1 VKDCEVILEP
11 CILCA
16 CPWAPR
22 GLVLAAIAQVF
33 FSVMILCVKLLR
45 DRVPTFEIIL
55 VRQVLVYLISLAQI
69 VLVLK
74 RNPFGAPK
82 DRKLLA
88 VRGLCGFGGLSTAF
102 YGIAK
107 LPLTVSTLISFLNPI
122 WSSLVAYCILHEKL
136 SARDVAG
143 GLIALSG
150 TVWITHPAIIFGT
163 AEASP
168 PLNPFGLLASFTSGW
183 FAAFAMVA
191 VRQLRHESAVV
202 LVHWFAGASV
212 ICSPLFLWIQSYETP
227 PVMPRWTDEFLI
239 LLAITITG
247 YIGQVL
253 MNRAVQLE
261 KAGRAMSMG
270 YLQIVFAFVESAT
283 IFGVPPFWW
292 EYVGTAFVVSGSA
305 S

>member
-1 VKDCEVILEP
+1 
-11 CILCA
+11 
-16 CPWAPR
+16 
-22 GLVLAAIAQVF
+22 
-33 FSVMILCVKLLR
+33 
-45 DRVPTFEIIL
+45 
-55 VRQVLVYLISLAQI
+55 
-69 VLVLK
+69 
-74 RNPFGAPK
+74 
-82 DRKLLA
+82 
-88 VRGLCGFGGLSTAF
+88 
-102 YGIAK
+102 
-107 LPLTVSTLISFLNPI
+107 
-122 WSSLVAYCILHEKL
+122 
-136 SARDVAG
+136 
-143 GLIALSG
+143 
-150 TVWITHPAIIFGT
+150 
-163 AEASP
+163 
-168 PLNPFGLLASFTSGW
+168 
-183 FAAFAMVA
+183 MVA

-202 LVHWFAGASV
+202 LVHWFVGASV

-283 IFGVPPFWW
+283 IFGAPPFWW